1 VAACGSPL
9 SPAGVLGPQLAVIR
23 ASLDRDGRPPVD
35 AVLTSEDYG
44 HELAGW
50 LDASHVTVDP
60 GRRAVPIS
68 GSELRADLAG
78 RRTRCVTEAGRDYT
92 VVKWQQARAATA
104 AAAGR
109 PGPRLDEVE
118 WTTED
123 FDAVAAEQTARE
135 NQAAAGGS
143 PLVVCD
149 TDAFA
154 ASVWERRYLGEQARG
169 LQPWATALLPPRD
182 VYLLTS
188 HEGVPWKD
196 DGLREGDLAIRA
208 AMTGWFAAALTAAG
222 HSWVLL
228 TGSLEDRRALAVRVT
243 DYGLA
248 NRGRFGPAI
257 TDIPG
262 TSVAAR

>member
-1 VAACGSPL
+1 M
-9 SPAGVLGPQLAVIR
+9 
-23 ASLDRDGRPPVD
+23 
-35 AVLTSEDYG
+35 LTSEDYG

-118 WTTED
+118 WTTE
-123 FDAVAAEQTARE
+123 
-135 NQAAAGGS
+135 
-143 PLVVCD
+143 
-149 TDAFA
+149 
-154 ASVWERRYLGEQARG
+154 
-169 LQPWATALLPPRD
+169 
-182 VYLLTS
+182 
-188 HEGVPWKD
+188 
-196 DGLREGDLAIRA
+196 EGDLAIRA

-228 TGSLEDRRALAVRVT
+228 TGSLEDRRALAARVT
-243 DYGLA
+243 DYALA

-262 TSVAAR
+262 TSVAR